1 MTLSRGLFTSS
12 TWEWHTPSDLRAAI
26 DIEFGTTFDPCPG
39 GTLDALLIPWEGRVF
54 VNPPYGRVLSR
65 WIEKGLLELRAGHA
79 KCIVWLLPARTDTR
93 WFHDL
98 LFPNAKEIRFLRGRV
113 HFENGEGRS
122 GPAPFPSMIVVM
134 ERPHDP
140 PETTPDPAARKEVK

>member
-12 TWEWHTPSDLRAAI
+12 SWEWHTPSDLRAAI
-26 DIEFGTTFDPCPG
+26 DAEFGTTFDPCPG
-39 GTLDALLIPWEGRVF
+39 GTQDALLIPWPGHVF
-54 VNPPYGRVLSR
+54 CNPPYGRVLTR
-65 WIEKGLLELRAGHA
+65 WIEKGLLELRTGRAER
-79 KCIVWLLPARTDTR
+79 IVWLIPARTDTR

-98 LFPNAKEIRFLRGRV
+98 LMPNAREIRFLRGRV

-134 ERPHDP
+134 DAPNP
-140 PETTPDPAARKEVK
+140 PLSPSPTQGVQEG